1 MKNTLKGKMVKTERP
16 KVNINE
22 VGCECMNCLWEGSV
36 KDTTTNDK
44 GEYLCPDCFDV
55 VIVYEN

>member
-16 KVNINE
+16 KVNVNE
-22 VGCECMNCLWEGSV
+22 VNCECLNCLWEGVV
-36 KDTTTNDK
+36 KDTKTNND
-44 GEYLCPDCFDV
+44 GDHLCPDCLDK